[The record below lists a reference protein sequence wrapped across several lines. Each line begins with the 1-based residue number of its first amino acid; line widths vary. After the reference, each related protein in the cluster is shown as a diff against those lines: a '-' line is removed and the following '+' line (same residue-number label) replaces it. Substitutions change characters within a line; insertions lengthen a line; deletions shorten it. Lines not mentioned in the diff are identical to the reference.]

1 MRRLRG
7 LFRRLAGFCAG
18 ARRDA
23 DLDEEIAAH
32 IALQTDDNLRAGMP
46 AAVARREA
54 LLKFGSTASLKESY
68 RDQRGLPFLDHFLQ
82 DARYALRS
90 MHRNRGFTAVA
101 VCSLA
106 LGMAGA
112 TAIFSIVN
120 STLLRPLPYRD
131 PGRLVTVSVGGAIS
145 APLYERFSREARSIE
160 RAAIF
165 VNTSLNLAGDRE
177 PERVPA
183 ARISAGLFPLL
194 GVQPRLGRGFTEA
207 EDRPGGARVVII
219 GDGLWKR
226 RFGADPRVL
235 GRKVLVDGLP
245 QTIVGIMPP
254 GFEFPDGP
262 ELPIWAGAFPPAEM
276 WRPMAFAEDERTCEG
291 CWNFMMIA
299 RLRPGIPAAA
309 ARVELERI
317 VREPAAQRELA
328 VRVLKDAVSG
338 HARAPL
344 FLVFGAVAV
353 SLFIACVNVANLLIA
368 RGLAR
373 QPEIA
378 LRISLGAARPRIFR
392 QLLTESL
399 MLALG
404 ATVPAIPLAAVAIRS
419 LIAIAPANVP
429 GIGAASLDARVLA
442 FALALALLTTLVFG
456 TAPAFVASRAPSC
469 VLKSSGRGATGRPS
483 PLRSA
488 LIAAEFALSLV
499 LVVCA
504 SLLAKS
510 FIAVARTPL
519 GFHAEDV
526 LTMRLWL
533 PEPQYNDQ
541 QRAVF
546 ADRLITRCA
555 ALPGVISAGGIDTL
569 PLTGEAGG
577 WGFGPDDAD
586 SRQVMFRARAV
597 TPDYFRTMGIRLR
610 SGRFFTNDDRGGR
623 HVAIVSELGARQRWP
638 AIRDPVG
645 RKVSGMTLV
654 GIVDDTRASGLDSEV
669 HPYIYVPFSQSPGWE
684 FSLAVRTAGD
694 PARFAAAVK
703 SEIWRLDK
711 DEPVTHVAM
720 MRQLVADSIAPRRF
734 PALLMGVF
742 AIFAL
747 LLAGVG
753 IYGVMAYSVAQRTQE
768 IGIRMA
774 LGASPRGILT
784 SVMWR
789 AGALAL
795 AGAAVGLAASLALIP
810 ILRSLLYGISSLDP
824 SVFAASAVL
833 LLVIAAGA
841 ALRPALRA
849 ARVDPAVSLR
859 WE

>member
-1 MRRLRG
+1 
-7 LFRRLAGFCAG
+7 
-18 ARRDA
+18 
-23 DLDEEIAAH
+23 
-32 IALQTDDNLRAGMP
+32 
-46 AAVARREA
+46 
-54 LLKFGSTASLKESY
+54 
-68 RDQRGLPFLDHFLQ
+68 
-82 DARYALRS
+82 
-90 MHRNRGFTAVA
+90 
-101 VCSLA
+101 
-106 LGMAGA
+106 
-112 TAIFSIVN
+112 
-120 STLLRPLPYRD
+120 
-131 PGRLVTVSVGGAIS
+131 
-145 APLYERFSREARSIE
+145 
-160 RAAIF
+160 
-165 VNTSLNLAGDRE
+165 
-177 PERVPA
+177 
-183 ARISAGLFPLL
+183 
-194 GVQPRLGRGFTEA
+194 
-207 EDRPGGARVVII
+207 
-219 GDGLWKR
+219 
-226 RFGADPRVL
+226 
-235 GRKVLVDGLP
+235 
-245 QTIVGIMPP
+245 
-254 GFEFPDGP
+254 
-262 ELPIWAGAFPPAEM
+262 
-276 WRPMAFAEDERTCEG
+276 
-291 CWNFMMIA
+291 
-299 RLRPGIPAAA
+299 
-309 ARVELERI
+309 
-317 VREPAAQRELA
+317 
-328 VRVLKDAVSG
+328 LKDAVSG